1 VPLKKQGVPPGTL
14 VEIPKDDI
22 VDGYALNAIAKIADT
37 IRILFTLSVIP
48 RQEILSFRF
57 FLEMGP

>member
-14 VEIPKDDI
+14 VEILKDDI

-37 IRILFTLSVIP
+37 IRILFTLSMIP
-48 RQEILSFRF
+48 RKEILLFPF